1 MVSKYLFAF
10 IGLFVFSGCSGL
22 GGGRPTQQTPQ
33 PQVRDVPFEARGEGG
48 VRQRILVL
56 PFLNE
61 KVGSQKDVLETARS
75 VLIQDLLRSGQF
87 VVIEP
92 RDFPEDVKKY
102 LTTDGKYQLDEM
114 AKTAATIGLAAI
126 LEGKLLSVRAR
137 KTGEPIGIVR
147 KIRAEVTAKVQV
159 RVVAAMNGREVLNQ
173 ERTATVESESTRV
186 LKRSNTDRLLTEDPS
201 LTRNAVIQAFRQIT
215 VEVARSVEKL
225 SWEGRVAMIQGE
237 RVYVNAGRLSGI
249 QIGDI
254 LKVTEEGKEIYD
266 PETGRFIG
274 VAPGRMKG
282 TVEIVSYFGKDGS
295 IGIVHSGSGFLEN
308 DRVEIY

>member
-1 MVSKYLFAF
+1 MPL
-10 IGLFVFSGCSGL
+10 LVFFLSGCSLLSGD
-22 GGGRPTQQTPQ
+22 RQPVRQAAQ
-33 PQVRDVPFEARGEGG
+33 PQVRDVPFEARGDAG

-56 PFLNE
+56 PFINE
-61 KVGSQKDVLETARS
+61 RVGAQRDVLEAARA
-75 VLIQDLLRSGQF
+75 VLVQDLIRTGRF
-87 VVIEP
+87 VVVEP
-92 RDFPEDVKKY
+92 GDFPEDVKKF
-102 LTTDGKYQLDEM
+102 LTPEGNYKLEDM
-114 AKTAATIGLAAI
+114 AKTAANMGLAAI
-126 LEGKLLSVRAR
+126 LEGKLISVRAR

-147 KIRAEVTAKVQV
+147 KIRADVTANVQI
-159 RVVAAMNGREVLNQ
+159 RVVAAMNGREVLNEQ
-173 ERTATVESESTRV
+173 RTATVESESTRV
-186 LKRSNTDRLLTEDPS
+186 LKQSHTDRHLTEDPG
-201 LTRNAVIQAFRQIT
+201 LTRNSVIQAFRQIT
-215 VEVARSVEKL
+215 VDVVRTVEKL

-254 LKVTEEGKEIYD
+254 LKITEEGTEIYD

-295 IGIVHSGSGFLEN
+295 IGIVHSGSGFNEN